1 MGRWSYSSRWT
12 VEECKSIT
20 IKFLNKHH
28 YFNGSVR
35 WGGMNWSRNGEQT
48 GSIGFV
54 VSTVEGDEYIRFQ
67 YTQTDRHTQ
76 EKTELDYN
84 VRLVWT
90 PCHFGGR
97 RWWFIC
103 PLVVN
108 GYACNRRVGVLYLAS
123 GKYFGCRHCHNLT
136 YQSSK
141 EHDKRL
147 DAFKKNPELLMAFLD
162 SKDSTK
168 RLLAMK
174 AGVKYIKEGL
184 L

>member
-1 MGRWSYSSRWT
+1 MGRWSYSDRWT

-20 IKFLNKHH
+20 TKFLNKHH
-28 YFNGSVR
+28 YFNGGVR

-54 VSTVEGDEYIRFQ
+54 ISTTENDEYIRFQ
-67 YTQTDRHTQ
+67 YTQTDRHSS
-76 EKTELDYN
+76 EKTELDYKA
-84 VRLVWT
+84 RLVWT

-108 GYACNRRVGVLYLAS
+108 GHVCNRRIGVLYLAS

-136 YQSSK
+136 YESCK
-141 EHDKRL
+141 ESHKFDSLYKKL
-147 DAFKKNPELLMAFLD
+147 GITAKQAKYLFK
-162 SKDSTK
+162 
-168 RLLAMK
+168 
-174 AGVKYIKEGL
+174 
-184 L
+184 